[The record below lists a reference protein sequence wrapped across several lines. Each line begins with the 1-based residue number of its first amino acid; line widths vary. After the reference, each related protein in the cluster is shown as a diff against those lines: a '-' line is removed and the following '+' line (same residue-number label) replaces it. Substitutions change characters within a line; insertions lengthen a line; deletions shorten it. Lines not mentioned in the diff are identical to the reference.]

1 MMDWILF
8 LSSVHITHTGRTG
21 GGRKKRSGSAPPT
34 VGAPNAFLLFRDGAF
49 RREEDS
55 HARSERRD
63 RALPFRGSSRAR
75 PEASEAAAG

>member
-34 VGAPNAFLLFRDGAF
+34 VGAPNAESFSCRCVSAF
-49 RREEDS
+49 EEDW